1 MNIMAE
7 VHNVLHKIYTDPTSV
22 AGFASVDKLYKV
34 GRKVLPTLKISDVR
48 TYLTA
53 QRPHTEYGVRRKKF
67 LKRAVFTS
75 GPQIYMTADLADFQN
90 LSKFNEGFKYVLF
103 ILDYFSRKLTIFT
116 LKNKKASTVGGCFEK
131 YLKRYPS
138 YKYLHADEGKE
149 FQGAGNVDIL
159 KKYGV
164 TIYHVKNR
172 VHKAAQV
179 ERSIRT
185 IKTKLF
191 KVLDHYNTKKYI
203 SHIGDVVKS
212 YNMSPHGGLMGL
224 TPNFAHTLKGLDVL
238 PDLAHELYKHKF
250 KNYSPQ
256 HMYKKNILGPAP
268 SVVSHTSKNVGDYV
282 RIQNLDQSFNK
293 GYLPAHT
300 REIFKI
306 RKTYN
311 GPPQHFRLSD
321 LKGENIDGTFYGPEL
336 VKTVLPLSYQIE
348 KVLDTKKDKKNKV
361 YHLVKFKGWPSKF
374 NEWLPARR
382 VFKI

>member
-1 MNIMAE
+1 MSIMSE
-7 VHNVLHKIYTDPTSV
+7 VYNALHRIYTDPTSV
-22 AGFASVDKLYKV
+22 AGFASVNKLYNAGKKV
-34 GRKVLPTLKISDVR
+34 VPTLKISDVH
-48 TYLTA
+48 TYLST
-53 QRPHTEYGVRRKKF
+53 QRAHTEYGLRRNKF

-90 LSKFNEGFKYVLF
+90 LSEFNEGFKYVLF

-116 LKNKKASTVGGCFEK
+116 LKNKRASTVGRCFEK

-149 FQGAGNVDIL
+149 FQGAGNVNIL

-164 TIYHVKNR
+164 TIYYVKNR

-191 KVLDHYNTKKYI
+191 KVLDFYNTKKYTL
-203 SHIGDVVKS
+203 HIADVVKT
-212 YNMSPHGGLMGL
+212 YNNSPHGGLMGL
-224 TPNFAHTLKGLDVL
+224 TPNFAHTLKGLDLL
-238 PDLAHELYKHKF
+238 PELAHELYKHKF
-250 KNYSPQ
+250 NNYSPRYI
-256 HMYKKNILGPAP
+256 YKKSILGPRASLP
-268 SVVSHTSKNVGDYV
+268 SHTSKNIGDYV
-282 RIQNLDQSFNK
+282 RIQNTDQNFNK

-306 RKTYN
+306 RKIFN
-311 GPPQHFRLSD
+311 GPPQNFRLSD

-336 VKTVLPLSYQIE
+336 VKTSLPDSYQIE
-348 KVLDTKKDKKNKV
+348 KILDSKKVKNKL
-361 YHLVKFKGWPSKF
+361 YHLVKFKGWPCNF
-374 NEWLPARR
+374 NEWLPTHS